1 MLRVGKGDQNAFD
14 ELVARYWS
22 RVFGHLYRRLGD
34 RQEAEDLTQ
43 DVFLRLYRYR
53 IRYRPRAKFIT
64 WLFFITQNVARNAL
78 RSRRRH
84 PCLRMEALSRP
95 AEGEPLETLFPDRA
109 EAPSRPIE
117 RAEAARAVRAAVADL
132 ADRQRAAMEL
142 HQFHDCTYSEV
153 AAELDMSPKA
163 AKSLLYRARLQLR
176 TSLTPFMEANS

>member
-1 MLRVGKGDQNAFD
+1 MLRVAAGEDGAFED
-14 ELVARYWS
+14 LVHRYWS

-53 IRYRPRAKFIT
+53 FRYRPRAKFIT
-64 WLFFITQNVARNAL
+64 WLFFVAQNVARNAV

-84 PCLRMEALSRP
+84 PCVRMDALAGP
-95 AEGEPLETLFPDRA
+95 GDGESSGALFPDHI
-109 EAPSRPIE
+109 EAPSRRIE
-117 RAEAARAVRAAVADL
+117 RAEAAHAVRAAVADL
-132 ADRQRAAMEL
+132 ADRQRTAMEL

-153 AAELDMSPKA
+153 AAELHMSPKA

-176 TSLTPFMEANS
+176 EILTPFMEANS